1 MPRKTKILVRRK
13 TAGGR
18 TKARVPVTRSHTRN
32 AKGPKSKKKSG
43 RRSRRTRSRSAKGA
57 SPPRYRNGD
66 PDTDK
71 DTDTNIVIKDIGDR
85 TGPPP
90 AEHPEN
96 TLTSGTMYKFTF
108 ENVTILGKFYPGV
121 EMILEFVE
129 QHDGIT
135 KLKSLDES
143 ELSVP
148 TGSIKNYR
156 PILIPHT

>member
-66 PDTDK
+66 PDTNK
-71 DTDTNIVIKDIGDR
+71 DIDTNIVIKDIRDR

-90 AEHPEN
+90 ETVDIDMRHIIREGDKLFTTLFVNKKFIGSIGSHPKKGTFLN
-96 TLTSGTMYKFTF
+96 ADQTLVSYDGTFEVEIERVTTAGTSTSG
-108 ENVTILGKFYPGV
+108 
-121 EMILEFVE
+121 
-129 QHDGIT
+129 
-135 KLKSLDES
+135 
-143 ELSVP
+143 
-148 TGSIKNYR
+148 
-156 PILIPHT
+156 